1 MNDANDMTKTLY
13 VSNGRLVDTDGNP
26 LSRLRPVFAFGCDYK
41 VTLSLAEPLPPD
53 VTRLVAMLD
62 TDFDFS
68 GKAEVCALAEFSP
81 DIMTFSMGTRTR
93 RFAEV
98 ISGRSSSVGYLQID
112 AIHED
117 GTTTRVL
124 LDRVILRG
132 VVADSSE
139 SYAVASVKGLEISA
153 NGTWVIDGV
162 DTGQPA
168 RGVPGVSPSAKV
180 SVDEKGNV
188 ILTVTDA
195 SGTTEQVISTDKAA
209 QDSLIKRIEQAES
222 EVASLKESKTDRTE
236 HDELESRVE
245 LVESGVS
252 SLESSKADREST
264 LAGYGITDAY
274 TKSETDVMLD
284 AKADKATTYT
294 KTETN
299 SLLDAK
305 ADKSTT
311 LAGYGI
317 ADAYT
322 KSEVDAKV
330 TSVYRYKGTVSTYA
344 DLPSSGQQ
352 VGDVYNV
359 ETADSTHGIKA
370 GDNVAWNGTTW
381 DVLAGEI
388 DLTPFALKADAATD
402 HNHDSQY
409 LKRMGGQVTGS
420 ISATGH
426 VFAADYIS
434 TNGQLSGKTV
444 VATDG
449 IQQGISVIPATT
461 TACTLSEGVYSH
473 IPDSAPTYTLP
484 AVADTGRTHEIVLNV
499 RFGGTALSYS
509 FEDTSGNSVT
519 PLSTPSVEDGTVIS
533 FLCRYEPL
541 LEQWAIMPVSL
552 GRREVTA

>member
-1 MNDANDMTKTLY
+1 MDMKL
-13 VSNGRLVDTDGNP
+13 NIKDGNLVTEQGNP
-26 LSRLRPVFAFGCDYK
+26 LGQYRPVFAFGCDYE

-62 TDFDFS
+62 TDFDFA
-68 GKAEVCALAEFSP
+68 GKSEVCALAEFSP
-81 DIMTFSMGTRTR
+81 DALTFSMATRTR

-117 GTTTRVL
+117 GTNTRVL
-124 LDRVILRG
+124 LDRVILNG

-139 SYAVASVKGLEISA
+139 SFAVASVRGLEISER
-153 NGTWVIDGV
+153 GTWVIDGV

-180 SVDEKGNV
+180 SVDDKGNV

-195 SGTTEQVISTDKAA
+195 SGTTEQVISTDDVVT
-209 QDSLIKRIEQAES
+209 DSIIQRIESVEAGVQ
-222 EVASLKESKTDRTE
+222 SLDESKADRTE

-245 LVESGVS
+245 LVESSVS
-252 SLESSKADREST
+252 SIEASKADRAST

-274 TKSETDVMLD
+274 TKSETDALMDAKADRSATYTQTETDALLD
-284 AKADKATTYT
+284 AKADKA
-294 KTETN
+294 
-299 SLLDAK
+299 
-305 ADKSTT
+305 TT

-322 KSEVDAKV
+322 KTEVDAKV
-330 TSVYRYKGTVSTYA
+330 ASVYRYKGTVSAYA
-344 DLPSSGQQ
+344 DLPSSGQE
-352 VGDVYNV
+352 VGDVWNI
-359 ETADSTHGIKA
+359 ETADSAHGIKA

-381 DVLAGEI
+381 DALAGEI

-409 LKRMGGQVTGS
+409 LKRTGGQVTGS
-420 ISATGH
+420 ISVTGH
-426 VFAADYIS
+426 VLADDYIS

-449 IQQGISVIPATT
+449 IQQGISVIPDTT
-461 TACTLSEGVYSH
+461 TACALSEGVYSH

-484 AVADTGRTHEIVLNV
+484 AVADTGLTHEIVLNV

-509 FEDTSGNSVT
+509 FEDSSGNAIA
-519 PLSTPSVEDGTVIS
+519 PLSTPTVEDGTVIS
-533 FLCRYEPL
+533 FLCRHEPL